1 MGQHRGGFADFTSS
15 SKYQTWKK
23 HNIWCLPYRK
33 HAQTLMSFRENVH
46 LNKILG
52 EVGRRHLWNSHN
64 FLIYQNVHIMLLVVV
79 VVMLLLGMCL
89 SKVQSQGPR
98 IQELM
103 PCDLCSCDKK
113 KGYIIP
119 NWKLMK
125 CLIKSG
131 MTFGKFPRRTGSSK

>member
-1 MGQHRGGFADFTSS
+1 
-15 SKYQTWKK
+15 
-23 HNIWCLPYRK
+23 
-33 HAQTLMSFRENVH
+33 MSFRENVH

-113 KGYIIP
+113 KGLHHP
-119 NWKLMK
+119 KLK
-125 CLIKSG
+125 TDEVSDKSG